1 MEQVDKWLLV
11 SISRVTNIYFDKPC
25 ERVVEEK
32 YRKWFNLVI
41 FSVVRGQGYN
51 FKLSTYLDRCYVI
64 EILPKPYS
72 GEKFPGYM
80 NLNEKMRRLKTYILK
95 TSLGEDWKANLR
107 AVKAIY
113 CLNNHDEHK
122 VYIGSAYNNNGCLLK
137 RWEDYFENFHGSNVE
152 LEKLYKDKNKDENY
166 FLDNFYYSILEVL
179 PNTISNNY
187 VQEREEHWMDVFNSH
202 DPKSGYN
209 RN

>member
-1 MEQVDKWLLV
+1 M
-11 SISRVTNIYFDKPC
+11 
-25 ERVVEEK
+25 
-32 YRKWFNLVI
+32 
-41 FSVVRGQGYN
+41 
-51 FKLSTYLDRCYVI
+51 
-64 EILPKPYS
+64 
-72 GEKFPGYM
+72 
-80 NLNEKMRRLKTYILK
+80 
-95 TSLGEDWKANLR
+95 
-107 AVKAIY
+107 
-113 CLNNHDEHK
+113 NNHDEHK